1 MKSRLYKQRFIL
13 SSYAGLQAWQVHR
26 HSSQHWVHSVQSIKE
41 AHLTVPCYGRVFF
54 KWGMDFLLV
63 RSLLAFNLQHITRE
77 LWKILKVSGIAGRPI
92 SESRHWTLH
101 LPRQCHEMR
110 NFPGRFLENPRDC
123 WVCWEDCRLL
133 QTCILDHFCRALNAE
148 ITTIRVCPQLWLWVS
163 LHYTLCSSGKIRF
176 IV

>member
-1 MKSRLYKQRFIL
+1 M
-13 SSYAGLQAWQVHR
+13 QV
-26 HSSQHWVHSVQSIKE
+26 SK
-41 AHLTVPCYGRVFF
+41 LGKFTGTVPSIGFTVFRALRKPTWLSLAMGVFVFF

-63 RSLLAFNLQHITRE
+63 RSLLAFNLQHNARE
-77 LWKILKVSGIAGRPI
+77 LWKILKVSGIAGRSI
-92 SESRHWTLH
+92 SESRHWTLD

-110 NFPGRFLENPRDC
+110 NFPGRFLENPRDW

-163 LHYTLCSSGKIRF
+163 LHYTLCSSGTIRF
-176 IV
+176 IG